1 MVFNY
6 KGKEYEVEIIRK
18 DNKNT
23 YVRFRDDK
31 IYVTTN
37 YFASDKYIDNL
48 LKENYKSICKMI
60 KKVENKPKDSNLFLL
75 FGKYYE
81 IIYGD
86 FENDISLDE
95 TSIKALNEKVLCK
108 WLDKYIHTI
117 FYRHLMHW
125 YDNFEESIPLPTLKI
140 RKMRTRWGV
149 CNTKKHTITLNSELY
164 KYDLECLDYVV
175 IHELSH
181 LIEGNHSKAFW
192 RIVEKYCPNYK
203 EIKKK
208 LKE

>member
-1 MVFNY
+1 MTFIY
-6 KGKEYEVEIIRK
+6 KDKEYEVEIIRK

-37 YFASDKYIDNL
+37 YFASDKYIDKL
-48 LKENYKSICKMI
+48 LKDNYKCICKMI
-60 KKVENKPKDSNLFLL
+60 RKVEKRSENYNLFLL
-75 FGKYYE
+75 FGKHYE

-108 WLDKYIHTI
+108 WLDKYIQTI

-181 LIEGNHSKAFW
+181 LIEGNHSKEFW
-192 RIVEKYCPNYK
+192 SIVEKYCPNYK